1 MFWLGNKKNNFEY
14 ALLTKGMDKVQIY
27 IKIMYDYLII
37 PKMHGVYSDTGH
49 YIESLSKTHL
59 P

>member
-1 MFWLGNKKNNFEY
+1 MFWLRNKKTNFEY

-27 IKIMYDYLII
+27 FKIMFDYLII
-37 PKMHGVYSDTGH
+37 PKMHGVYSDIGH
-49 YIESLSKTHL
+49 CIESLSNTHL